1 MNKKATITLKHN
13 QFQVDGPPELVIWIS
28 SLQRIAKDVEAM
40 HAAYMT
46 RLADYYVNCS
56 VTGEEIP
63 LSELK
68 YWNVEKQEYYK
79 TPAIGSERY
88 TEIMSST

>member
-1 MNKKATITLKHN
+1 
-13 QFQVDGPPELVIWIS
+13 
-28 SLQRIAKDVEAM
+28 M